1 MKLKLSGDSRGLG
14 GTVKSDSKIT
24 RRTTQQKRYDIP
36 MPENRVPLVKEQYE
50 KFPYPKVPLLAKL
63 HRDTL
68 WQINLDWMARR
79 LGCDAG
85 PNPRIWI
92 AGCGTFQP
100 YSFARANPKASIL
113 ATDLS
118 SESLTQAKKRCRF
131 HRIKNVEFAPIDLND
146 PSTYPDEKFDLI
158 ECYGVLMSLPEPG
171 KVLKEFSKRLKP
183 NGILRVM
190 VYTHYGR
197 QRIFQIQK
205 LSKLL
210 GLGPF
215 EKTHPVILRSLMAA
229 LPETHPLKSTF
240 FDYPD
245 SKNLP
250 GIVDGFLHAS
260 DQGFTGEAV
269 SKILDEAGFDLG
281 FCYHR
286 PWGDAEVME
295 KKLARPGEDPAFWLH
310 YLDLWQSLKSNFI
323 LCVVPKN
330 GLKTQERKS
339 KARHPLFDLGEP
351 VGIRH
356 KLRLL
361 KSGILG
367 THLQSR
373 THEEA
378 VQLSAKEVRAL
389 MSGKAPT
396 GKVSDVLGIK
406 TVKPRPFL
414 EKSPRF
420 PMPSDPWKVEIGK
433 GPNPLYRHLF
443 DAYTFSED
451 LPTEW
456 EKWKPHTRPLED
468 SDQPWGLTPASTYEN
483 QKERIDEWLR
493 SRGKRNLVPISEAR
507 LVKEDEKL
515 EALRA
520 FLGKQKGLQIPS
532 DRASQRVLWVLLLSH
547 QELFLEFEAP

>member
-1 MKLKLSGDSRGLG
+1 MS
-14 GTVKSDSKIT
+14 
-24 RRTTQQKRYDIP
+24 
-36 MPENRVPLVKEQYE
+36 ENRVPLVKEQYE

-63 HRDTL
+63 HRESL
-68 WQINLDWMARR
+68 WQINLEWMARR
-79 LGCDAG
+79 LGREVG

-100 YSFARANPKASIL
+100 YTFARANPKASIL

-118 SESLTQAKKRCRF
+118 SESLRQAEKRSRF
-131 HRIKNVEFAPIDLND
+131 QGIKNVEFAPIDLND
-146 PSTYPDEKFDLI
+146 PLTYPNEKFDLI
-158 ECYGVLMSLPEPG
+158 ECYGVLMSLPDPAG
-171 KVLKEFSKRLKP
+171 VLKEFSKRLKP

-215 EKTHPVILRSLMAA
+215 EKSHPVILRSLMAA

-245 SKNLP
+245 SKNIP

-269 SKILDEAGFDLG
+269 SRLLDEAGFELG

-286 PWGDAEVME
+286 PWGEPEVMAE
-295 KKLARPGEDPAFWLH
+295 KLRIPGKDPAFWLH

-323 LCVVPKN
+323 LCAVPKK
-330 GLKTQERKS
+330 GPQSEGKTAVYQK
-339 KARHPLFDLGEP
+339 HPLFNLREP
-351 VGIRH
+351 VGLRH

-361 KSGILG
+361 KSGMLG
-367 THLQSR
+367 AKLQSR
-373 THEEA
+373 THEEPIK
-378 VQLSAKEVRAL
+378 LSAKEVRAL
-389 MSGKAPT
+389 IRGKAET
-396 GKVSDVLGIK
+396 ANISDVLGMKAI
-406 TVKPRPFL
+406 KPRPFF

-420 PMPSDPWKVEIGK
+420 PEPSDPWIVEIGK

-443 DAYTFSED
+443 DAFTFSED
-451 LPTEW
+451 LEREW
-456 EKWKPHTRPLED
+456 ERWKPHTRPLED
-468 SDQPWGLTPASTYEN
+468 SEQPWGLTPAATYEN
-483 QKERIDEWLR
+483 QKELIDDWLR
-493 SRGKRNLVPISEAR
+493 IRGEKKLLPISEAR
-507 LVKEDEKL
+507 LVGENEKL
-515 EALRA
+515 QALER
-520 FLGKQKGLQIPS
+520 FLGKQRGVQIPS
-532 DRASQRVLWVLLLSH
+532 DRVSQRVLWVLLLSH
-547 QELFLEFEAP
+547 QEFFLEFEAP